1 MSGWR
6 GLNFVTYIIFQSTSY
21 SIKAQMLEILK
32 LLLSQA
38 IWKLFMQYLYRMC
51 LTGKGLFQDGGPKCP
66 PGLNFPQ
73 EFQKKPGFSYNLKNA
88 EILLYYVKQMFFC
101 LFVRFTV
108 GNSGNRIE
116 FLNIYV
122 LGVSVYIYIYSIYNT
137 IHYISPKTGYC
148 N

>member
-6 GLNFVTYIIFQSTSY
+6 GSNSVTYIIFQITSY

-66 PGLNFPQ
+66 PGLNLSK
-73 EFQKKPGFSYNLKNA
+73 EFQKKPGFSYNLKSA
-88 EILLYYVKQMFFC
+88 ENLLYCVNKCFFVY
-101 LFVRFTV
+101 LYALQWETV
-108 GNSGNRIE
+108 GIE
-116 FLNIYV
+116 WDFLIYMFY
-122 LGVSVYIYIYSIYNT
+122 VYIHMQWI
-137 IHYISPKTGYC
+137 
-148 N
+148 